1 MPAAQRLHALI
12 LTCSLSGAPA
22 ISSSEKLARELADE
36 LQKHEVDHE
45 IIRAVD
51 MQIEP
56 GVGVDMGEGDQWPEI
71 RQKMLASDILI
82 LATPIWVG
90 HPSSIAQR
98 IIERLDAELGETDE
112 NGRYYTL
119 DKVAGVVVVG
129 NEDGAHKVSADLFQ
143 ALNDV
148 GFTIPAN
155 AVTYWNGAAMH
166 TTDYKDLGH
175 TPEQTANATAMMA
188 RNIAHAAHVLRENPY
203 PASTD

>member
-1 MPAAQRLHALI
+1 MPVTQQLHALI

-22 ISSSEKLARELADE
+22 VSSSEKLARELADE
-36 LQKHEVDHE
+36 LQRYDVDHE

-56 GVGVDMGEGDQWPEI
+56 GVEVDMGEGDQWPEI

-82 LATPIWVG
+82 LATPTWVG
-90 HPSSIAQR
+90 HPSSVAQR

-175 TPEQTANATAMMA
+175 TPEQTAKATAMVA
-188 RNIAHAAHVLRENPY
+188 RNVAHAARVLRENPY
-203 PASTD
+203 PSSSD